1 MYGSTIGSL
10 KIVQEFLGDSTKS
23 ILWEKKGNQGQG
35 WHSEEMDVPTGVS
48 GNGLQS
54 QNSLFEPKIHLNW
67 SNVFTLVPI

>member
-35 WHSEEMDVPTGVS
+35 WHSEEIDVPTGVS
-48 GNGLQS
+48 KNGLHS
-54 QNSLFEPKIHLNW
+54 QNSLSVHLNW
-67 SNVFTLVPI
+67 FSVFSIVSIEA